1 VLCFFPFLLSHD
13 LLSSGSRACHPLSGS
28 HIDFSFHSGS
38 TFHKY
43 IPNACGAMDKQ
54 KKREQHPSVSYRLVF
69 ASRKPMSCSLNG
81 ISPYKN
87 KKPVISQPCG
97 TVILLAFIQTK
108 QSVQCRYLLLPKR
121 QRTNNIYK
129 KMIAYLD
136 LFVKGAAPRN
146 YGSPPDVRHR
156 FSVVLSPMTLDVHQ
170 AEDNPWYLQHRNE
183 RLSVFSWVFSVIPW
197 NVLSL
202 PVDISGLD

>member
-1 VLCFFPFLLSHD
+1 LFPFLLSHD
-13 LLSSGSRACHPLSGS
+13 LLSSGSRACRPLSGS

-69 ASRKPMSCSLNG
+69 ASRKPMSFSLNG

-87 KKPVISQPCG
+87 KKPVSSQPCG
-97 TVILLAFIQTK
+97 TVILLTFIQTK

-129 KMIAYLD
+129 KMIAYWGE
-136 LFVKGAAPRN
+136 FVKVPAGAMICNSQR
-146 YGSPPDVRHR
+146 S
-156 FSVVLSPMTLDVHQ
+156 
-170 AEDNPWYLQHRNE
+170 
-183 RLSVFSWVFSVIPW
+183 I
-197 NVLSL
+197 
-202 PVDISGLD
+202 

>member
-1 VLCFFPFLLSHD
+1 MLCLFSFLLSHD
-13 LLSSGSRACHPLSGS
+13 LLSSGSRACRPLSGS

-69 ASRKPMSCSLNG
+69 ASRKPMSFSLNG
-81 ISPYKN
+81 ISPYKS

-97 TVILLAFIQTK
+97 TVILLTFIQTK

-129 KMIAYLD
+129 KMIAYWGE
-136 LFVKGAAPRN
+136 FVKGAASRN
-146 YGSPPDVRHR
+146 YGSPPMCGTDP
-156 FSVVLSPMTLDVHQ
+156 L
-170 AEDNPWYLQHRNE
+170 
-183 RLSVFSWVFSVIPW
+183 
-197 NVLSL
+197 
-202 PVDISGLD
+202 